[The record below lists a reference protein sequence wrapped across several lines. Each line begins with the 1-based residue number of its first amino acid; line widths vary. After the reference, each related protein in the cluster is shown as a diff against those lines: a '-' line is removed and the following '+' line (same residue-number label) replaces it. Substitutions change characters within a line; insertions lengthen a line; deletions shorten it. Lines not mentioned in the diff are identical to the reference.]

1 MPSPRAA
8 RVADLPVRLADG
20 VIVLLL
26 ALMAAIVVTGGWQV
40 QLSGRTVS
48 MRSIDNLLLVVAV
61 LIGGRLL
68 RPDAPLLWSRV
79 TTVRSLADGSR
90 AAWQR
95 VHAWL
100 TAIDRRGATRVILIL
115 AVLATAVRLYNI
127 VVHFGFITGDDVEIH
142 EMTLG
147 RVLGRPWPVWDLR
160 SAFYPMTFI
169 YPVQRAVAALGVTD
183 VHVLVA
189 AARVAVSL
197 IAALNIALVY
207 RAGRALQWTRGP
219 SLLAAGLFALNHLHL
234 TYGSA
239 ELPRVVATAF
249 VLAGFCALRGP
260 SMLHAGL
267 AGIALA
273 IGACLRFGEV
283 VFMAP
288 ALLTLIVW
296 PASDLP
302 HQRAGWSGHRGRLV
316 LRALTF
322 VVAGAATAALV
333 LGVSDALYWGSPFHS
348 VSAIVD
354 YTLVKK
360 LSSRG
365 YEPVFYYLT
374 HVTAWSDGLLVVLA
388 VLGAR
393 LGGGLPLVWAVLP
406 IGLLS
411 LLPHKEPRYVIV
423 TIPFLALAAGRTLW
437 AWIERLKAEP
447 PTGLA
452 DRAPMA
458 ALCLVLCLI
467 GAAFFDVSRY
477 RFRRSED
484 QVRLASRIADSGL
497 RGVAAEQLWRF
508 GGRLYLAASEPL
520 IDLDPGRSDDDP
532 ALRAALCRPDVHW
545 TALRRDRLSEAR
557 LGLLQ
562 ACGFTSAFADRAG
575 TYVVYRKGG
584 PLPP

>member
-1 MPSPRAA
+1 MTSPRAA

-20 VIVLLL
+20 VILLLL
-26 ALMAAIVVTGGWQV
+26 ALIAAIVVTGGWQF

-48 MRSIDNLLLVVAV
+48 MRSIDNLLLVLAV
-61 LIGGRLL
+61 LVGGRLL
-68 RPDAPLLWSRV
+68 RPDAPLLWSRA
-79 TTVRSLADGSR
+79 TTVRSVAEGSH
-90 AAWQR
+90 AAWHR

-100 TAIDRRGATRVILIL
+100 TAIDRRGATRLIL
-115 AVLATAVRLYNI
+115 MLAALATAARLYNI

-160 SAFYPMTFI
+160 NAFYPMTFI

-183 VHVLVA
+183 VYVLVA
-189 AARVAVSL
+189 AARVAVSV

-207 RAGRALQWTRGP
+207 RAGRSLLWPRGP
-219 SLLAAGLFALNHLHL
+219 SLMAASLFALNHLHL

-249 VLAGFCALRGP
+249 VLAGFGALRGP
-260 SMLHAGL
+260 SVLHAAL
-267 AGIALA
+267 AGISLA

-283 VFMAP
+283 VFMVP
-288 ALLTLIVW
+288 ALLTLMAW
-296 PASDLP
+296 PAAERR
-302 HQRAGWSGHRGRLV
+302 HQGAASGHRGRLALRV
-316 LRALTF
+316 LAF

-348 VSAIVD
+348 VGAIVD
-354 YTLVKK
+354 YTLVRK

-388 VLGAR
+388 VMAAR
-393 LGGGLPLVWAVLP
+393 RGGGLPLVWALLP

-411 LLPHKEPRYVIV
+411 LLPHKEARYVIV
-423 TIPFLALAAGRTLW
+423 AIPFFALAAGRTLW
-437 AWIERLKAEP
+437 TWIETLQARPPAGPAE
-447 PTGLA
+447 
-452 DRAPMA
+452 RAPMA

-467 GAAFFDVSRY
+467 GAALFDVSRY

-484 QVRLASRIADSGL
+484 QVRLASLIAASGV

-508 GGRLYLAASEPL
+508 GGRLYLADSEPL
-520 IDLDPGRSDDDP
+520 IDVDPGSAADDP

-545 TALRRDRLSEAR
+545 TALRRDRLNEAR
-557 LGLLQ
+557 RTLLQ
-562 ACGFTSAFADRAG
+562 TCGFTSAFADRAG
-575 TYVVYRKGG
+575 TYVVYRKPG